1 MNLTEILL
9 RRRSV
14 RRYTDQPVPEELLR
28 EILRAGMLAPSSR
41 NLKPCRFA
49 VIRDKQILAALSR
62 AKAAG
67 GAFLGEAAAAVVVS
81 ADPTLADTWIED
93 CSIALT
99 CMHLAAA
106 EAGVGSCWIQI
117 HLRKD
122 RDGGDAE
129 ENVRRILGIEK
140 GFRTVGILA
149 LGMPAVM
156 PEAHTVEEADA
167 GMTRSVEWR

>member
-1 MNLTEILL
+1 MKLTEILL

-28 EILRAGMLAPSSR
+28 NILRAGTLAPSSR
-41 NLKPCRFA
+41 NLKPCRFTA
-49 VIRDKQILAALSR
+49 VRDKSVLEALSH

-67 GAFLGEAAAAVVVS
+67 GAFLKDAAAAVVVS
-81 ADPTLADTWIED
+81 ADPELADTWIED

-129 ENVRRILGIEK
+129 ENVRRILGLEG

-156 PEAHTVEEADA
+156 SEAHTVEEADS
-167 GMTRSVEWR
+167 GMVRFVEWR

>member
-14 RRYTDQPVPEELLR
+14 RLYTGEPVPEEALR
-28 EILRAGMLAPSSR
+28 RILIAGLLAPSSR
-41 NLKPCRFA
+41 NLKPCVFTLVRS
-49 VIRDKQILAALSR
+49 RDTLEKLSL

-67 GAFLGEAAAAVVVS
+67 GRFLRDADVAVVVS
-81 ADPTLADTWIED
+81 ADPEKADTWIED
-93 CSIALT
+93 CSIAMT

-122 RDGGDAE
+122 GEGGEAE
-129 ENVRRILGIEK
+129 DNVRRILGME
-140 GFRTVGILA
+140 GGLRTVGILA
-149 LGMPAVM
+149 LGMPAAA
-156 PEAHTVEEADA
+156 PEPHAEDEADF
-167 GMTRSVEWR
+167 GRVRTEGF